1 VSWYSSWA
9 ARRSAFSSGI
19 ERTGEVGV
27 ELGERR
33 VDVAGQEVAVAVQ
46 RDGHARGAGLPE
58 TAVRPPYAHGK
69 DEGDGA

>member
-1 VSWYSSWA
+1 
-9 ARRSAFSSGI
+9 
-19 ERTGEVGV
+19 
-27 ELGERR
+27 
-33 VDVAGQEVAVAVQ
+33 VAVAVQ